1 MIDLHRMGPDHGE
14 MPPPEEFP
22 GDSWDMFADAM
33 DLTIEGHRLI
43 AQEIVYETKLLGK
56 AVAAWMHDV
65 IGGMFKWKA
74 SPPA

>member
-1 MIDLHRMGPDHGE
+1 
-14 MPPPEEFP
+14 
-22 GDSWDMFADAM
+22 MFADAM